1 MYVVC
6 ATISHGIFALFG
18 FSNETTRAAVDAF
31 TRTFHMPYVTASA
44 PVNDSLTGHADAS
57 TSTAA
62 AHRSATRDGFTIYL
76 RPLFDRAMLDLIRHY
91 RWRNISY
98 IYDSNDGKLILTVF
112 FQYVLLLIVYRICL
126 HYTCTLYGRIYRDKI
141 IAPGTPFMFTQ
152 TLYSP
157 NCCREGASVH
167 VI

>member
-1 MYVVC
+1 MLADETGLTAAVMFAVC

-44 PVNDSLTGHADAS
+44 PVNDTLARLSGDAGS
-57 TSTAA
+57 AAAVSPTS
-62 AHRSATRDGFTIYL
+62 AHRSAAAGGFTVHL

-98 IYDSNDGKLILTVF
+98 VYDSNDGKLQSSAAVISCAARFSV
-112 FQYVLLLIVYRICL
+112 I
-126 HYTCTLYGRIYRDKI
+126 H
-141 IAPGTPFMFTQ
+141 FMRT
-152 TLYSP
+152 
-157 NCCREGASVH
+157 
-167 VI
+167 

>member
-1 MYVVC
+1 MSAVC

-44 PVNDSLTGHADAS
+44 PVNDSLARRAGDEDP
-57 TSTAA
+57 AA
-62 AHRSATRDGFTIYL
+62 ASPTSASVAHRTAVSNGFTVHL

-98 IYDSNDGKLILTVF
+98 VYDSNDGKL
-112 FQYVLLLIVYRICL
+112 QS
-126 HYTCTLYGRIYRDKI
+126 
-141 IAPGTPFMFTQ
+141 PFSQ
-152 TLYSP
+152 LG
-157 NCCREGASVH
+157 C
-167 VI
+167 